1 MRCFNHQDKDSVGS
15 CKHCGK
21 GLCPACLTDL
31 GHGLA
36 CRDTHEQAVERINTL
51 ITRNSQAQ
59 SMAPKTW
66 YVVPTFTGFM
76 GLLFAGYG
84 LFSPRG
90 PSTFTAILGLGFIAY
105 SAVLFVAN
113 YRAFKANGAQA

>member
-36 CRDTHEQAVERINTL
+36 CRDTHEQAVESINTL

-59 SMAPKTW
+59 RMAPKIW
-66 YVVPTFTGFM
+66 YVVPTFTAFM
-76 GLLFAGYG
+76 GLVFAGYG

-105 SAVLFVAN
+105 SAVLVLTN
-113 YRAFKANGAQA
+113 YRAFKANSTQA

>member
-21 GLCPACLTDL
+21 GLCHDCLTDL

-36 CRDTHEQAVERINTL
+36 CRDTHEQAVESINTL

-59 SMAPKTW
+59 RMAPKIW
-66 YVVPTFTGFM
+66 YVVPTFTAFM
-76 GLLFAGYG
+76 GLVFAGYG

-105 SAVLFVAN
+105 SAVLFLTN
-113 YRAFKANGAQA
+113 YRAFKANSTQA